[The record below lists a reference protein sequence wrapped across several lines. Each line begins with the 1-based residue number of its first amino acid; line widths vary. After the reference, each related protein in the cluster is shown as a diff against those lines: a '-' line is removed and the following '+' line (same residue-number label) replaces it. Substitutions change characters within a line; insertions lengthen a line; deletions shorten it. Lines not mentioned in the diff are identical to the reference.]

1 MVSEEACSALFTA
14 HKRKTIMTYTRG
26 AVVGEI
32 AVMSGAC
39 GESNGLVGGV
49 GARYK
54 LCENNRRTS
63 VLILRIE
70 VI

>member
-1 MVSEEACSALFTA
+1 
-14 HKRKTIMTYTRG
+14 MTYTRG
-26 AVVGEI
+26 AVVGDI

>member
-1 MVSEEACSALFTA
+1 
-14 HKRKTIMTYTRG
+14 MTYTRG
-26 AVVGEI
+26 AVVGDI
-32 AVMSGAC
+32 AVMSPVAC

-49 GARYK
+49 GAKYK

-70 VI
+70 VT